1 MGKTLYEKVY
11 DSHVVFQQ
19 EGELPTLFIDRHLCH
34 EVTSPQAFAGLEQ
47 AGRRLRHP
55 ELTLAT
61 MDHDTQLEM
70 MTNALN
76 QQPLSD
82 GSDAEALTAEE
93 TKDVTNE

>member
-1 MGKTLYEKVY
+1 
-11 DSHVVFQQ
+11 
-19 EGELPTLFIDRHLCH
+19 
-34 EVTSPQAFAGLEQ
+34 
-47 AGRRLRHP
+47 
-55 ELTLAT
+55 
-61 MDHDTQLEM
+61 

>member
-1 MGKTLYEKVY
+1 MSNPDLTYVTFEDGKGCDVELS
-11 DSHVVFQQ
+11 SHCA
-19 EGELPTLFIDRHLCH
+19 GIPLAKGNTELKENIDA
-34 EVTSPQAFAGLEQ
+34 VI
-47 AGRRLRHP
+47 
-55 ELTLAT
+55 AT

-82 GSDAEALTAEE
+82 GSDSEALTAEE

>member
-1 MGKTLYEKVY
+1 MSNPDLTYVTFEEGKGFDVELSALCAGIPLAKGNTELKEK
-11 DSHVVFQQ
+11 
-19 EGELPTLFIDRHLCH
+19 IDA
-34 EVTSPQAFAGLEQ
+34 VI
-47 AGRRLRHP
+47 
-55 ELTLAT
+55 AT

>member
-1 MGKTLYEKVY
+1 MSNPDLTYVTFEDGKGFDVELSSLCSGIPIAKGNTELKEKV
-11 DSHVVFQQ
+11 DAV
-19 EGELPTLFIDRHLCH
+19 I
-34 EVTSPQAFAGLEQ
+34 
-47 AGRRLRHP
+47 
-55 ELTLAT
+55 AT

-82 GSDAEALTAEE
+82 GSDAEALIAEE